1 MQASIEEV
9 PISLLLESLAATP
22 YLVKAALAEARDG
35 ERSSLV
41 AADLNEVEAG
51 LSLLKVPGWREG
63 EGTTR
68 PPYVRRNLLLLL
80 FHLHRE
86 RLGAITVADDARQQS
101 DEVVAKCRRLLDV
114 FFTYAMQCGW
124 IKVSLAITEL
134 QALLLNGLWDHHDDD
149 CHSLMK
155 TKLQAVGLKM
165 PRITVRGKCGDVRPG
180 EKVTLKV
187 DVSRAHAFS
196 AEELAAYRTLQAE
209 GVGAEAEVR
218 NEGDADAEGSAAE
231 TTEGWW
237 LFVESIRGLPQLNKA
252 GMQNTEQQHNQ
263 LVARVALAPSLDA
276 VGCSSELQFVAPSTA
291 GEYKVIVHVR
301 SCSMIGVDARRKV
314 SFVVRGT
321 KRPAPPSSSSGTST
335 EPCETMEAME
345 EAIAEL
351 QAEILEEEEGEA
363 AAGKQRPEK
372 APEDAPVVAAAVE
385 AEVA

>member
-1 MQASIEEV
+1 MT
-9 PISLLLESLAATP
+9 AT
-22 YLVKAALAEARDG
+22 
-35 ERSSLV
+35 
-41 AADLNEVEAG
+41 
-51 LSLLKVPGWREG
+51 
-63 EGTTR
+63 
-68 PPYVRRNLLLLL
+68 
-80 FHLHRE
+80 HHR
-86 RLGAITVADDARQQS
+86 APS
-101 DEVVAKCRRLLDV
+101 
-114 FFTYAMQCGW
+114 
-124 IKVSLAITEL
+124 

-155 TKLQAVGLKM
+155 TKLQAVGLKVSGAIAVAIACRHDSIGSEAALRGRHCAGGNATERFRQALAVRVAECVIVCHRAPSHVTAHIAGFGSQRVVPARAQM